1 MSIERLT
8 LREAWAALAADALA
22 FWALMA
28 MGIASLLL
36 AGCASLPEQSGYDP
50 SRFSA
55 EQLKALAA
63 DRSLIAACT
72 TVRTTLT
79 SLIIVVVLLLTGRL

>member
-8 LREAWAALAADALA
+8 LREACEAVAAIAITFAVGALVT
-22 FWALMA
+22 A
-28 MGIASLLL
+28 MLLL
-36 AGCASLPEQSGYDP
+36 SGCASLPEQSGYDP